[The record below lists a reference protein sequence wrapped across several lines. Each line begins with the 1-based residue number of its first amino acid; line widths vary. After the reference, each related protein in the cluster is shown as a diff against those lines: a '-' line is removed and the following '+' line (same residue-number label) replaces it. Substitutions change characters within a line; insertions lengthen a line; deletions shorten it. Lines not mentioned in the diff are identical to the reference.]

1 MLGDIERFV
10 AELYPYRWPLAIAAL
25 ITLAAVIGL
34 GYRRSWQTAAV
45 RYSLAAGLVAAALL
59 VACGGGDGN
68 GETATVGET
77 PTAGETAEADGEA
90 TPTPDEGTTPEAAP
104 SPIPGINWC
113 DLVTPEEVEE
123 ALGKPVAETY
133 ELGDLTCRYNI
144 APRDTVQIEQGT
156 QQIFEE
162 GIYGEYAA
170 AGREPVSGIGDEAAW
185 FGRVAP
191 FFLAVRQGDVY
202 FQVALN
208 LYEEVDSETQ
218 LEIAKELA

>member
-1 MLGDIERFV
+1 VITPRYALILG
-10 AELYPYRWPLAIAAL
+10 LLAI
-25 ITLAAVIGL
+25 
-34 GYRRSWQTAAV
+34 
-45 RYSLAAGLVAAALL
+45 LVAALAALT
-59 VACGGGDGN
+59 ACGGGEG
-68 GETATVGET
+68 GEEGPAATTPAGET
-77 PTAGETAEADGEA
+77 PTQAPTDEQP
-90 TPTPDEGTTPEAAP
+90 TPTPEEGTTPEAAP

-218 LEIAKELA
+218 LEIAKELAGKVIERLP

>member
-1 MLGDIERFV
+1 MITPRYALILG
-10 AELYPYRWPLAIAAL
+10 LLAI
-25 ITLAAVIGL
+25 
-34 GYRRSWQTAAV
+34 
-45 RYSLAAGLVAAALL
+45 LVAALAALT
-59 VACGGGDGN
+59 ACGGDD
-68 GETATVGET
+68 EPAATTPADET
-77 PTAGETAEADGEA
+77 PTQAPTDEQP
-90 TPTPDEGTTPEAAP
+90 TPTPDGVTPEAAP

-123 ALGKPVAETY
+123 ALGEPVAET
-133 ELGDLTCRYNI
+133 EERGDLACRHSI
-144 APRDTVQIEQGT
+144 APRDAVQIEQGT

-202 FQVALN
+202 FQVALV

-218 LEIAKELA
+218 LEIAKELAAIAVERLP

>member
-1 MLGDIERFV
+1 VNKPR
-10 AELYPYRWPLAIAAL
+10 YAL
-25 ITLAAVIGL
+25 ILAL
-34 GYRRSWQTAAV
+34 LTM
-45 RYSLAAGLVAAALL
+45 LVAASLL
-59 VACGGGDGN
+59 AACGGNGDD
-68 GETATVGET
+68 GEAPTVGET

-90 TPTPDEGTTPEAAP
+90 TPTPEEGTTPEAAP

-123 ALGKPVAETY
+123 ALGQPVAET
-133 ELGDLTCRYNI
+133 EERGDLACRHSI
-144 APRDTVQIEQGT
+144 APRDAVQIGQGT

-191 FFLAVRQGDVY
+191 FFLSVRQGDVY
-202 FQVALN
+202 FQVTLV
-208 LYEEVDSETQ
+208 LFGEVDSETQ
-218 LEIAKELA
+218 LEITKALAAKAVERLP

>member
-1 MLGDIERFV
+1 MTRLFTRPRIAGLSASSLQGRFLRVVSTPRRWRVVPTLV
-10 AELYPYRWPLAIAAL
+10 AVLALAAL
-25 ITLAAVIGL
+25 
-34 GYRRSWQTAAV
+34 
-45 RYSLAAGLVAAALL
+45 AALT
-59 VACGGGDGN
+59 ACGGDD
-68 GETATVGET
+68 EPAAATPAGET
-77 PTAGETAEADGEA
+77 PTQAPADEQ
-90 TPTPDEGTTPEAAP
+90 PTPAPDGVTPEAAP

-156 QQIFEE
+156 QQVFEE

-218 LEIAKELA
+218 LEIAKELAGKAIERLP